1 MSIRHS
7 IYSLLCMAAV
17 SLLLSG
23 CGGTDT
29 WKHVDVSSI
38 PVTLHVR
45 RFEQDFY
52 HMDTADLA
60 ASEMKMRAK
69 YGAFYDDYVTGIMN
83 FGRPANRLDTA
94 GHDPHIDIL
103 AFMRNPAD
111 RNLYDS
117 VEKHYADFTDVEKE
131 LTGAVKHF
139 KYYFPKQP
147 APTTIYTFISEFGN
161 GAITYG
167 DTTLGIGLDMYLGR
181 HYIYYESV
189 QFPEFMKRKL
199 SKEYI
204 VPNAMEVL
212 YNLHYDQ
219 TAYNA
224 ERPLIEAMISE
235 GKKFYFMECMLPDA
249 PDSLLIGY
257 TSAQADWCR
266 KSEGSIWKYFNEKD
280 LLYKVN
286 YMEQKRY
293 TSDGPTTAGMPPES
307 PGRVGGWVGW
317 QIVRRF
323 MKNNRGKVSLEDLM
337 TQYSAKQI
345 LAEADYKP
353 K

>member
-1 MSIRHS
+1 MRRHS
-7 IYSLLCMAAV
+7 FYSFLVMATIALV
-17 SLLLSG
+17 LGG
-23 CGGTDT
+23 CGSTDS
-29 WKHVDVSSI
+29 WKHIDVSAI
-38 PVTLHVR
+38 PVRLRVE
-45 RFEQDFY
+45 RFERDFY
-52 HMDTADLA
+52 HMDTADLTG
-60 ASEMKMRAK
+60 SEMKLRAK

-111 RNLYDS
+111 RSLYDTVEKQYADLSS
-117 VEKHYADFTDVEKE
+117 VEHE
-131 LTGAVKHF
+131 LTDAMKHF
-139 KYYFPKQP
+139 RHYFPEKP
-147 APTTIYTFISEFGN
+147 AITTIYTFISEFGN

-167 DTTLGIGLDMYLGR
+167 DTVLGIGLDMYLGE
-181 HYIYYESV
+181 HYVYYESV

-199 SKEYI
+199 TREYI
-204 VPNAMEVL
+204 APNAMEVI
-212 YNLHYDQ
+212 YNLHFDQ

-249 PDSLLIGY
+249 PDSLLMGY

-266 KSEGSIWKYFNEKD
+266 KSEGSIWKYFNEQD

-286 YMEQKRY
+286 FMEQKRY
-293 TSDGPTTAGMPPES
+293 TSDGPTTAGMPPGS
-307 PGRVGGWVGW
+307 PGRVGSWVGW

-337 TQYSAKQI
+337 TKYTARQI
-345 LAEADYKP
+345 LSQADYKP